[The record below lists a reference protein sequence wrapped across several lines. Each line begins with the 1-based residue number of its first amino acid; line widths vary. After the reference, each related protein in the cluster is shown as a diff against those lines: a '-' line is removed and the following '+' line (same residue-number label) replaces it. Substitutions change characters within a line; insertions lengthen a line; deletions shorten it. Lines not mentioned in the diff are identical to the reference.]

1 MNARSA
7 VAAVASET
15 GGLRSD
21 VKDQALV
28 ERRRAQLVDASIRL
42 FARQGYHPTS
52 VRDIARAVGVSVGSV
67 YTYFPS
73 KEDILEFAC
82 GQMAAEFAVRFDHF
96 LTNTNTNTDRGQD
109 QDQEDS
115 ALVRLRQA
123 FGMLVEMV
131 EAQSDLH
138 LVVYRESSALAPRAR
153 RRITDFELLIR
164 EIFAGLL
171 REGIARGEVR
181 PHDVALRAQ
190 TAVFLAHMWALKRW
204 WLGAY
209 TSLEHYADEQFHLLV
224 GDIAPS
230 TSDRE
235 EVSNT

>member
-1 MNARSA
+1 VV
-7 VAAVASET
+7 VAAVASDP
-15 GGLRSD
+15 GGLRSE

-42 FARQGYHPTS
+42 FARHGYHPTS

-82 GQMAAEFAVRFDHF
+82 GQMAAEFAVRFDYF
-96 LTNTNTNTDRGQD
+96 LTNTDTNTDQD
-109 QDQEDS
+109 QDRS
-115 ALVRLRQA
+115 ALLRLRQA

-131 EAQSDLH
+131 EAHSDLH

-153 RRITDFELLIR
+153 RRITDFEVLIR
-164 EIFAGLL
+164 EIFAALL
-171 REGIARGEVR
+171 REGIATGEVR

-230 TSDRE
+230 TFDRE
-235 EVSNT
+235 EISKT